1 VKVVANEE
9 FEARF
14 PEFQPSRVTIT
25 LADGSSHV
33 QQVDVPKG
41 DARDPMTAEEV
52 KVKFDALGAGI
63 IGQANCDALGEL
75 LMGLD
80 GQANLDR
87 FFELTTK

>member
-1 VKVVANEE
+1 VANEE

-25 LADGSSHV
+25 LKDGTRHV

-41 DARDPMTAEEV
+41 DARDPMTAEEI
-52 KVKFDALGAGI
+52 KVKFDALGAGV

-75 LMGLD
+75 IMD
-80 GQANLDR
+80 MENQKNLDR
-87 FFELTTK
+87 FLGLTVA